1 MKRITKVLILT
12 IAYGQGH
19 KSAAE
24 GIAEEY
30 LARGCKVLVSDPCE
44 ADKTGL
50 YALTKAYYKLCV
62 RRAPWLWA
70 MAYAQTDTAD
80 WRSKITWPGIKT
92 ATIYLADLLLSWRP
106 DVVICTYPLYAYM
119 MDYLS
124 TEQMVDVPYAV
135 VVTDSLE
142 ISRPWV
148 KSCSRFLFVPDEF
161 SAALIRER
169 YGLPRTEII
178 DSGFPVR
185 KAFRR
190 CNSKCS
196 PSALRLNILYGAYLC
211 LESTVR
217 QIRGI
222 FDTFPHARIVLLG
235 GGRCESMKQ
244 KLDQYVT
251 DGSLTV
257 LRSSEKMPELFAT
270 AHIYIGKTG
279 AATMFEAYASGVPF
293 IANYALPGQE
303 QGNLQL
309 LLKDGAGC
317 WAEET
322 GSLCSIIQDWLC
334 NDAEKW
340 RRIRMNMLTRS
351 ERVHGAKRIADIL
364 ELKLYVK

>member
-1 MKRITKVLILT
+1 MNRITKILILT

-30 LARGCKVLVSDPCE
+30 MARGCKVLVSDPCE
-44 ADKTGL
+44 ADTTGL

-80 WRSKITWPGIKT
+80 WRSKVTWLGIKK
-92 ATIYLADLLLSWRP
+92 ATLFLFDLLLSWRP

-124 TEQMVDVPYAV
+124 AERMVDIPYAV

-148 KSCSRFLFVPDEF
+148 KSRTRFLFVPDEF
-161 SAALIRER
+161 SATMIRER
-169 YGLPRTEII
+169 YGLPSTVVI

-185 KAFRR
+185 KAFLQ
-190 CNSKCS
+190 CSSKS
-196 PSALRLNILYGAYLC
+196 APSALRLNILYGAYLC

-217 QIRGI
+217 QIRSI
-222 FDTFPHARIVLLG
+222 FDTFPHAQIVLLG
-235 GGRCESMKQ
+235 GERCELMKKQ
-244 KLDQYVT
+244 LNQYVVR
-251 DGSLTV
+251 GSLTI
-257 LRSSEKMPELFAT
+257 LHSSEKMSELFAA

-317 WAEET
+317 WAEEN
-322 GSLCSIIQDWLC
+322 GSLCSIIRDLLSD
-334 NDAEKW
+334 DAEKW
-340 RRIRMNMLTRS
+340 RSIRKNMLACS
-351 ERVHGAKRIADIL
+351 HRVHGAERIADIL
-364 ELKLYVK
+364 ENKLYGK